1 MNWTVYEAL
10 LSGVNKYSTSFGR
23 IWLSVVF
30 IFRVLVYLLMVGR
43 VWGEDQRDFD
53 CDTRQPGCRNVCYDH
68 YFPVSHV
75 RLWAL
80 QLIFVTCPSL
90 LVIMHVSYREDK
102 ERKLRE
108 KMGKDYRKLY
118 ADTSKKRGGLW
129 WTYLLSLLFKASV
142 DSIFLYVFHMIYEN
156 YTLPRL
162 VKCTLSPCPNT
173 VDCYIPRATE
183 KNLFTLFMI
192 IISVICIVLN
202 LCEVTY
208 LVVKRCR
215 ECGRNKR
222 TKDDICLG
230 EESRLT
236 SEPRNSASLS
246 GQPIFNGV
254 DCKPPTIEIEV
265 HKLSVK

>member
-1 MNWTVYEAL
+1 MNWVVYEAL
-10 LSGVNKYSTSFGR
+10 LSGANKYSTSFGR

-30 IFRVLVYLLMVGR
+30 IFRVLVYLLTVTR

-90 LVIMHVSYREDK
+90 LVIMHVAYREDK
-102 ERKLRE
+102 ERKARE
-108 KMGKDYRKLY
+108 KLGKDYRKLY

-142 DSIFLYVFHMIYEN
+142 DSVFLYVFHMLYEN

-162 VKCTLSPCPNT
+162 VKCTLQPCPNT
-173 VDCYIPRATE
+173 VDCYIPRSTE
-183 KNLFTLFMI
+183 KNLFTFFMI
-192 IISVICIVLN
+192 ATSVLCIILN

-215 ECGRNKR
+215 ECVSKKYNKEV
-222 TKDDICLG
+222 ISSG
-230 EESRLT
+230 EHSKLKVKQEDT
-236 SEPRNSASLS
+236 MS
-246 GQPIFNGV
+246 GQPIFNGM
-254 DCKPPTIEIEV
+254 DCRPPTIEIENS
-265 HKLSVK
+265 K